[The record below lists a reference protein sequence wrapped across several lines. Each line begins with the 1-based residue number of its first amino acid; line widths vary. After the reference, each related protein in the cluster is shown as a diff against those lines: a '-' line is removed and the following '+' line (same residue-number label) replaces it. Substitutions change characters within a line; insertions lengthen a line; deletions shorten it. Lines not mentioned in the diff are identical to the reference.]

1 MKKRLDFALIL
12 IFLIATSAVCIS
24 PIKAQTQSFFTINAD
39 GSINPSTT
47 LIKQTGNIYTFT
59 SDTDTTVFTVQKSN
73 IILDGSG
80 HNLNSGLIQINSVTN
95 VTVKNISISNT
106 ESVVIAIEDSSN
118 VIIVN
123 NTITGGVTPFGMIGG
138 ISIINTNLTTITG
151 NAIKNDMFGI
161 LLLKSYYNQII
172 GNNLT
177 DISNSWGYYSAGII
191 LYNSSNNVIYYNN
204 FIDNDHGAEVDS
216 GLVNNWDN
224 GKVGNYWS
232 DYNSKYSN
240 ATEID
245 DSGIGNMPY
254 VINASNTDNYPLIH
268 QVNITEPIPTPTVTP
283 NEPAIGIPIIAI
295 AVIVIVVVLVAVIVS
310 LSFYRRHRKTSDLN
324 T

>member
-1 MKKRLDFALIL
+1 MSSFGKSFSLLFIL
-12 IFLIATSAVCIS
+12 IFLIAMGTIS
-24 PIKAQTQSFFTINAD
+24 FLPIKAQTQSFFVINAD
-39 GSINPSTT
+39 GSVSPLTP
-47 LIKQTGNIYTFT
+47 LIKQTDNIYTFT
-59 SDTDTTVFTVQKSN
+59 NDIDTTVLTVQKSN
-73 IILDGSG
+73 IILDGNG
-80 HNLNSGLIQINSVTN
+80 HNINRGIIQINSVAN
-95 VTVKNISISNT
+95 VTVKNVSISNT
-106 ESVVIAIEDSSN
+106 GSVVIAIEDSTN
-118 VIIVN
+118 VVIVN
-123 NTITGGVTPFGMIGG
+123 NSITGGVTPFGMIGG

-191 LYNSSNNVIYYNN
+191 LDNSSNNTIYYNH
-204 FIDNDHGAEVDS
+204 FINNDHGAEVDS
-216 GLVNNWDN
+216 GLVNTWDN

-232 DYNSKYSN
+232 DYQSKYPN

-245 DSGIGNMPY
+245 NSGTGNMPY

-268 QVNITEPIPTPTVTP
+268 PVNINATIPTPTAIPNQP
-283 NEPAIGIPIIAI
+283 NEMLIQPITIAG
-295 AVIVIVVVLVAVIVS
+295 AVLVVAFTS
-310 LSFYRRHRKTSDLN
+310 LLLFRRNRKKANLN